1 MQGELEAY
9 FATLGALGGRILATD
24 RAGASLTSA
33 EAITRFV
40 AECERVKRDQARV
53 FFIGN
58 GGSAAIASHMA
69 IDWMK
74 NGGFAASAFNDSAL
88 LTCLSNDLGYEQVF
102 ALPLRR
108 HASRGDLLIAI
119 SSSGQSANI
128 LAGVEVARNNGVTVI
143 TMSGFSPDNPLRR
156 CGNLNFYVP
165 NQLYGFVEISH
176 LTLCHAVLD
185 IVMGWRA
192 SGRDPVYSENATERT
207 A

>member
-9 FATLGALGGRILATD
+9 FATLGALGGSILATD
-24 RAGASLTSA
+24 RAGASVASA
-33 EAITRFV
+33 EAISRFV
-40 AECERVKRDQARV
+40 SDCERVKSDQARV

-74 NGGFAASAFNDSAL
+74 NGGFDASAFNDSAL

-108 HASRGDLLIAI
+108 HARRGDLLIAI

-128 LAGVEVARNNGVTVI
+128 LAGAEVARNSGVTVI

-185 IVMGWRA
+185 MIMGWR
-192 SGRDPVYSENATERT
+192 SNGRDPVYS
-207 A
+207 